1 MAIWKIVNI
10 NAVVYFDIT
19 IKIDQLAELISKDF
33 PINYRP
39 EDFAGLVVYYD
50 KFKIN
55 IFKTGAIIIS
65 GIKKLEDLTSIIED
79 VKKILKK
86 YIKNLPEK
94 YTLKIANIVISGKFD
109 YNKVDI
115 EKMSSEL
122 EDAFYDPARFWAA
135 TVYYNISPKDK
146 VTFNV
151 FKNGSFVATG
161 LKPDLTSVN
170 QYINKVVNS
179 FQEEVIKKFV
189 K

>member
-19 IKIDQLAELISKDF
+19 IRIDQLAELISKDY

-39 EDFAGLVVYYD
+39 EDFAGLVIYYD

-65 GIKKLEDLTSIIED
+65 GIKKLEDLISAVEEI
-79 VKKILKK
+79 KKILKK
-86 YIKNLPEK
+86 YIPNLPKK

-115 EKMSSEL
+115 ERMGSEL
-122 EDAFYDPARFWAA
+122 EDAFYDPARFWAV
-135 TVYYNISPKDK
+135 TVYYNISPNYK

-151 FKNGSFVATG
+151 FKNGSFVATS
-161 LKPDLTSVN
+161 LKPDLTSIN

-179 FQEEVIKKFV
+179 FQEEVIKKFA

>member
-19 IKIDQLAELISKDF
+19 IKIDQLAELLSKDF

-39 EDFAGLVVYYD
+39 EDFAGLVIYLD
-50 KFKIN
+50 RFKIN
-55 IFKTGAIIIS
+55 IFKTGSIIIS
-65 GIKKLEDLTSIIED
+65 GIKKLEDLSSVVEE
-79 VKKILKK
+79 VKRILKK
-86 YIKNLPEK
+86 YIKNLPEE

-115 EKMSSEL
+115 ERMSLEL

-135 TVYYNISPKDK
+135 TVYYNISPNDR

-161 LKPDLTSVN
+161 LKPDLNSVN
-170 QYINKVVNS
+170 QYIDKVVNS
-179 FQEEVIKKFV
+179 FQEEVIKKFA

>member
-10 NAVVYFDIT
+10 NAVLYFDIT
-19 IKIDQLAELISKDF
+19 IKIDQLAETISKDF

-39 EDFAGLVVYYD
+39 EDYAGLVVYLD
-50 KFKIN
+50 KYRIN
-55 IFKTGAIIIS
+55 IFKTGAIIIT
-65 GIKKLEDLTSIIED
+65 GIKKLEDLIPAAEE
-79 VKKILKK
+79 VKKIIKK
-86 YIKNLPEK
+86 YIKGLPEK

-109 YNKVDI
+109 YDKVDI
-115 EKMSSEL
+115 ERISLEL

-135 TVYYNISPKDK
+135 TVYYNISPNYK
-146 VTFNV
+146 VTFNI

-170 QYINKVVNS
+170 QYINKIVNS

>member
-10 NAVVYFDIT
+10 NAVIYFDIT
-19 IKIDQLAELISKDF
+19 IKIDQLAELISKDY

-39 EDFAGLVVYYD
+39 EDFAGLVVYLD
-50 KFKIN
+50 RFKIN
-55 IFKTGAIIIS
+55 IFKTGSIIVS
-65 GIKKLEDLTSIIED
+65 GIKKLEDLISIIEE

-86 YIKNLPEK
+86 YITNLPEK

-109 YNKVDI
+109 YNKIDI
-115 EKMSSEL
+115 ERMSSEL
-122 EDAFYDPARFWAA
+122 EDAFYDSARFWAA
-135 TVYYNISPKDK
+135 TVYYNISPNYKI
-146 VTFNV
+146 TFNV

-170 QYINKVVNS
+170 QYIDRIVNS
-179 FQEEVIKKFV
+179 FQEEVIKKFA

>member
-1 MAIWKIVNI
+1 MTIWKIVNI
-10 NAVVYFDIT
+10 NAVIYFDIT
-19 IKIDQLAELISKDF
+19 IKIDQLAERISKDL

-65 GIKKLEDLTSIIED
+65 GIKKLEDLISIIEE
-79 VKKILKK
+79 VKRLLKK
-86 YIKNLPEK
+86 YITNLPKK
-94 YTLKIANIVISGKFD
+94 YTLKIANIIISGKFD

-115 EKMSSEL
+115 ERISSEL

-135 TVYYNISPKDK
+135 TVYYTISPNDK
-146 VTFNV
+146 ITFNV

-161 LKPDLTSVN
+161 LKPDLNSVN
-170 QYINKVVNS
+170 QYIAKVVDY

-189 K
+189 R